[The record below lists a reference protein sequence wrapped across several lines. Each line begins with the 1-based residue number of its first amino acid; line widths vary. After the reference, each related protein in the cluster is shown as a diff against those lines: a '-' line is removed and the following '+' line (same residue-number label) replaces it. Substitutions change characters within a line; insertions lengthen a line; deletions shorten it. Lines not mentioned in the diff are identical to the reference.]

1 MAFLADKDWFNSN
14 GSYPWSLRN
23 EVEYLVNVGFRTP
36 IVLDWAIR
44 NNISCEEAQGQ
55 GGTDTDYACGHNTDC
70 IHSKNGPGYLCQCK
84 KGFQG
89 NPYLPDGCQGSFLQQ
104 QLSNGGSKLLK
115 IFSTEELKLAT
126 NNYNEEC
133 IIGQGGQGTVYKGIL
148 PNHQAVAIK
157 MSRIMDASQM
167 EQFINEV
174 VILTQINHRNVVK
187 LLGCCLETEVPLL
200 VYEYISNGT
209 LFHHIHQNNGILL
222 SWEDRL
228 RIATETASAFAY
240 LHSKVSIPIIHRDI
254 KSTNILLDEK
264 YIAKIS
270 DFGVSKLL
278 PTDQS
283 QITTLVQ
290 GTLGYL
296 DPEYFH
302 TSQLTEKSDVYSF
315 GVVLVELL
323 TGKKPLSFE
332 RPQEQRNLATYF
344 ISSMNENRLFELI
357 EDRLVDEKNVE
368 ELCVVAKVA
377 KRCLSQ
383 KDEERPTMEE
393 VAMELQNLKRLGKQ
407 PWVQPIEEESVSLL
421 SEPSEFYHVGDTSEQ
436 SSLQRNMILSM
447 NFPR

>member
-1 MAFLADKDWFNSN
+1 MW
-14 GSYPWSLRN
+14 
-23 EVEYLVNVGFRTP
+23 LVMPAGATP
-36 IVLDWAIR
+36 IALTPQMALDIFAIACQVIKGIP
-44 NNISCEEAQGQ
+44 ISTMDAE
-55 GGTDTDYACGHNTDC
+55 
-70 IHSKNGPGYLCQCK
+70 
-84 KGFQG
+84 
-89 NPYLPDGCQGSFLQQ
+89 
-104 QLSNGGSKLLK
+104 LSNGGSNLLK

-126 NNYNEEC
+126 KNYNEES
-133 IIGQGGQGTVYKGIL
+133 IIGQGGQGTVYKGIF
-148 PNHQAVAIK
+148 PDHQIVAIK
-157 MSRIMDASQM
+157 MSRIMDSSQM

-228 RIATETASAFAY
+228 RIATETASALAY

-296 DPEYFH
+296 DPEYFFH

-315 GVVLVELL
+315 GVVFVELL

-332 RPQEQRNLATYF
+332 RPQEQRNMATYF

-377 KRCLSQ
+377 KRCLSL
-383 KDEERPTMEE
+383 KGEERPTMEE
-393 VAMELQNLKRLGKQ
+393 VAMELQNLKRLRKQ
-407 PWVQPIEEESVSLL
+407 PWVQPIEEERV
-421 SEPSEFYHVGDTSEQ
+421 
-436 SSLQRNMILSM
+436 
-447 NFPR
+447 

>member
-1 MAFLADKDWFNSN
+1 
-14 GSYPWSLRN
+14 
-23 EVEYLVNVGFRTP
+23 
-36 IVLDWAIR
+36 
-44 NNISCEEAQGQ
+44 
-55 GGTDTDYACGHNTDC
+55 
-70 IHSKNGPGYLCQCK
+70 
-84 KGFQG
+84 
-89 NPYLPDGCQGSFLQQ
+89 
-104 QLSNGGSKLLK
+104 
-115 IFSTEELKLAT
+115 
-126 NNYNEEC
+126 
-133 IIGQGGQGTVYKGIL
+133 
-148 PNHQAVAIK
+148 
-157 MSRIMDASQM
+157 MDASQM

-187 LLGCCLETEVPLL
+187 LLGCCLETEVPL
-200 VYEYISNGT
+200 
-209 LFHHIHQNNGILL
+209 
-222 SWEDRL
+222 
-228 RIATETASAFAY
+228 
-240 LHSKVSIPIIHRDI
+240 DI

-357 EDRLVDEKNVE
+357 EDRLWMRKMLTNFVW
-368 ELCVVAKVA
+368 LL
-377 KRCLSQ
+377 RLQ
-383 KDEERPTMEE
+383 KD
-393 VAMELQNLKRLGKQ
+393 A
-407 PWVQPIEEESVSLL
+407 SV
-421 SEPSEFYHVGDTSEQ
+421 
-436 SSLQRNMILSM
+436 
-447 NFPR
+447 

>member
-1 MAFLADKDWFNSN
+1 MW
-14 GSYPWSLRN
+14 
-23 EVEYLVNVGFRTP
+23 LVMPAGATP
-36 IVLDWAIR
+36 IALTPQMALDIFAIACQVIKGIP
-44 NNISCEEAQGQ
+44 ISTMDAE
-55 GGTDTDYACGHNTDC
+55 
-70 IHSKNGPGYLCQCK
+70 
-84 KGFQG
+84 
-89 NPYLPDGCQGSFLQQ
+89 
-104 QLSNGGSKLLK
+104 LSNGGSNLLK

-126 NNYNEEC
+126 KNYNEES
-133 IIGQGGQGTVYKGIL
+133 IIGQGGQGTVYKGIF
-148 PNHQAVAIK
+148 PDHQIVAIK
-157 MSRIMDASQM
+157 MSRIMDSSQM

-209 LFHHIHQNNGILL
+209 LFHHHIHQNNGILL

-228 RIATETASAFAY
+228 RIATETASALAY

-296 DPEYFH
+296 DPEYFFH

-315 GVVLVELL
+315 GVVFVELL

-332 RPQEQRNLATYF
+332 RPQEQRNMATYF

-377 KRCLSQ
+377 KRCLSL
-383 KDEERPTMEE
+383 KGEERPTMEE
-393 VAMELQNLKRLGKQ
+393 VAMELQNLKRLRKQ

-436 SSLQRNMILSM
+436 SSLQRDIILSM

>member
-1 MAFLADKDWFNSN
+1 
-14 GSYPWSLRN
+14 
-23 EVEYLVNVGFRTP
+23 
-36 IVLDWAIR
+36 
-44 NNISCEEAQGQ
+44 
-55 GGTDTDYACGHNTDC
+55 
-70 IHSKNGPGYLCQCK
+70 
-84 KGFQG
+84 
-89 NPYLPDGCQGSFLQQ
+89 
-104 QLSNGGSKLLK
+104 
-115 IFSTEELKLAT
+115 
-126 NNYNEEC
+126 
-133 IIGQGGQGTVYKGIL
+133 
-148 PNHQAVAIK
+148 
-157 MSRIMDASQM
+157 MDSSQM

-187 LLGCCLETEVPLL
+187 FLGCCLETEVPLL

-228 RIATETASAFAY
+228 RIATETARALAY

-278 PTDQS
+278 PSDQS

-296 DPEYFH
+296 DPEYFY

-323 TGKKPLSFE
+323 TGKKPVSFE

-344 ISSMNENRLFELI
+344 ISSMNENHHFELI

-377 KRCLSQ
+377 KRCLSL
-383 KDEERPTMEE
+383 KGEERPTMEE
-393 VAMELQNLKRLGKQ
+393 VAMELQNLERLRKQ
-407 PWVQPIEEESVSLL
+407 PWVLPIEEESVSLL